1 MPVTINGDGSITGLA
16 VGGLPNGSV
25 DADSLASNAVTS
37 TKLATNAVTTNK
49 IANGAATQAK
59 RTYAAG
65 EVIQVKK
72 TVITVPTGETM
83 STGYQVVGNGFEI
96 TITPTSASNHIYL
109 MGHINM
115 ESHQQY
121 CSLKFGRYIGGVES
135 NPAGFNGQQGGS
147 NQVSGWSGNLYRA
160 GNHDSYGNTNQPF
173 NLVDT
178 DHNTTNA
185 ITYKLQVTNSSGA
198 YSVFFNRT
206 HTDSNTTYS
215 YRAVSTIIAMEIQV

>member
-1 MPVTINGDGSITGLA
+1 MPVTINGNGSITGLTA
-16 VGGLPNGSV
+16 GGLPSVAITPADGSITT
-25 DADSLASNAVTS
+25 A
-37 TKLATNAVTTNK
+37 KL
-49 IANGAATQAK
+49 ANGAATQAK
-59 RTYAAG
+59 RSYATG
-65 EVIQVKK
+65 EVVQVKK
-72 TVITVPTGETM
+72 TVITVATGETM
-83 STGYQVVGNGFEI
+83 STAYQVVGNGFEI

-135 NPAGFNGQQGGS
+135 NPSGFNGQQGGS

>member
-1 MPVTINGDGSITGLA
+1 MPVTINGNGSITGLTA
-16 VGGLPNGSV
+16 GGLPAV
-25 DADSLASNAVTS
+25 AVTPADGS
-37 TKLATNAVTTNK
+37 ITTAKL
-49 IANGAATQAK
+49 ANGAATQAK
-59 RTYAAG
+59 RSYATG
-65 EVIQVKK
+65 EVVQVKK
-72 TVITVPTGETM
+72 TVITVATGETM
-83 STGYQVVGNGFEI
+83 STAYQVVGNGFEI

-135 NPAGFNGQQGGS
+135 NPSGFNGQQGGS

-215 YRAVSTIIAMEIQV
+215 YRALSTIIAMEIQV